1 MREKLQRF
9 MTGRY
14 GADELGRTLNI
25 VVLVSLVVSMF
36 SGLLPVLSIFY
47 WFGIA
52 LMIYNCFRMFSKNV
66 SKRYEENQRYLSRR
80 YKAVVKRDQWKKR
93 FATER
98 YLPLFQVSWMQAESA
113 GAEGKRQNLYY
124 LPEVQERIHQK
135 KLIWQGKGE
144 LGMFGYI
151 NINQKIMTEENRK
164 AYQAYYCGLCQ
175 RLKSNCGAKG
185 QMLLNYDMTFL
196 IVLLTGLYELT
207 NESSEITCALHPT
220 KKRQVWINE
229 ATDYAADMN
238 LIVAYHNLIDDWKDE
253 KAYTKKAFA
262 KMLDKDY
269 ARVIEKYPR
278 QVHAVEEFMRK
289 TDEVEARG
297 ETNLDVVAG
306 LTGEMLGEIFCWRED
321 EWQEE
326 LRTLGF
332 YMGKFIYI
340 MDAYEDY
347 DEDRR
352 KKEYNP
358 LVYAMRE
365 SADDMDTLCRLLL
378 TSMMSECAK
387 SFERLPI
394 LLHADILR
402 NVLYSGV
409 WSKYEYLQLKKRK
422 AEEKNKKKA
431 RK

>member
-1 MREKLQRF
+1 
-9 MTGRY
+9 
-14 GADELGRTLNI
+14 
-25 VVLVSLVVSMF
+25 
-36 SGLLPVLSIFY
+36 
-47 WFGIA
+47 
-52 LMIYNCFRMFSKNV
+52 
-66 SKRYEENQRYLSRR
+66 
-80 YKAVVKRDQWKKR
+80 
-93 FATER
+93 
-98 YLPLFQVSWMQAESA
+98 MQAESA

-220 KKRQVWINE
+220 RKRQVWINE

-289 TDEVEARG
+289 TDEVEAEAR
-297 ETNLDVVAG
+297 
-306 LTGEMLGEIFCWRED
+306 
-321 EWQEE
+321 
-326 LRTLGF
+326 RTL
-332 YMGKFIYI
+332 MWWQ
-340 MDAYEDY
+340 
-347 DEDRR
+347 
-352 KKEYNP
+352 
-358 LVYAMRE
+358 V
-365 SADDMDTLCRLLL
+365 
-378 TSMMSECAK
+378 
-387 SFERLPI
+387 
-394 LLHADILR
+394 
-402 NVLYSGV
+402 
-409 WSKYEYLQLKKRK
+409 
-422 AEEKNKKKA
+422 
-431 RK
+431 